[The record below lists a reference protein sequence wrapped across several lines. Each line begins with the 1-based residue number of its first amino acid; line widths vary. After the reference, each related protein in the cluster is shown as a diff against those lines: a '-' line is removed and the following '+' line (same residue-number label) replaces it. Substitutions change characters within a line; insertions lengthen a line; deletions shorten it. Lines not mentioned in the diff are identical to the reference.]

1 MAKHGGFPMG
11 GMGNMQQ
18 LMKQAQRMQENM
30 QKKQAEL
37 NAQEFSAS
45 SGGGMVKVTVN
56 GAREVLSV
64 EIDPQCVDPDDVEML
79 QDLVL
84 SAVNGAL
91 KDASSF
97 QMRSNSCIM
106 SENVA
111 ENFFPEAA
119 FICRWRLK
127 SLQGLR
133 ETWSKYRSMKSGS
146 S

>member
-30 QKKQAEL
+30 QKKQEEL
-37 NAQEFSAS
+37 NAREFTAA

-84 SAVNGAL
+84 SAVNSAL
-91 KDASSF
+91 K
-97 QMRSNSCIM
+97 
-106 SENVA
+106 
-111 ENFFPEAA
+111 EAA
-119 FICRWRLK
+119 TTVEQEMGKLTGGMNLGF
-127 SLQGLR
+127 
-133 ETWSKYRSMKSGS
+133 
-146 S
+146 

>member
-1 MAKHGGFPMG
+1 MAKHGGFPPMG

-37 NAQEFSAS
+37 NAREFSAA

-91 KDASSF
+91 K
-97 QMRSNSCIM
+97 
-106 SENVA
+106 
-111 ENFFPEAA
+111 EAA
-119 FICRWRLK
+119 STVEQEMGKLTGGMNLGF
-127 SLQGLR
+127 
-133 ETWSKYRSMKSGS
+133 
-146 S
+146 

>member
-1 MAKHGGFPMG
+1 MAKHGGFPPMG

-30 QKKQAEL
+30 AKKQEEL
-37 NAQEFSAS
+37 NAREFSAA

-91 KDASSF
+91 K
-97 QMRSNSCIM
+97 
-106 SENVA
+106 
-111 ENFFPEAA
+111 EAA
-119 FICRWRLK
+119 SAMEQEMGRLTGGMN
-127 SLQGLR
+127 LPF
-133 ETWSKYRSMKSGS
+133 
-146 S
+146 

>member
-30 QKKQAEL
+30 QRKQVEL
-37 NAQEFSAS
+37 NAQEFTAA

-64 EIDPQCVDPDDVEML
+64 RIDPQCVDPEDVEML

-91 KDASSF
+91 K
-97 QMRSNSCIM
+97 
-106 SENVA
+106 
-111 ENFFPEAA
+111 EAA
-119 FICRWRLK
+119 ATVEQEMGKLTGGMNLGF
-127 SLQGLR
+127 
-133 ETWSKYRSMKSGS
+133 
-146 S
+146 

>member
-30 QKKQAEL
+30 QKKQEEL
-37 NAQEFSAS
+37 NAREFSAA

-91 KDASSF
+91 K
-97 QMRSNSCIM
+97 
-106 SENVA
+106 
-111 ENFFPEAA
+111 EAA
-119 FICRWRLK
+119 STVEQEMGKLTGGMNLGF
-127 SLQGLR
+127 
-133 ETWSKYRSMKSGS
+133 
-146 S
+146 

>member
-30 QKKQAEL
+30 TKKQAEL
-37 NAQEFSAS
+37 NAQEFTAA

-84 SAVNGAL
+84 SAVNSAL
-91 KDASSF
+91 K
-97 QMRSNSCIM
+97 
-106 SENVA
+106 
-111 ENFFPEAA
+111 EAA
-119 FICRWRLK
+119 STVEQEMGKLTGGMNLGF
-127 SLQGLR
+127 
-133 ETWSKYRSMKSGS
+133 
-146 S
+146 

>member
-1 MAKHGGFPMG
+1 MVKHGGFPPMG

-30 QKKQAEL
+30 TKKQAEL
-37 NAQEFSAS
+37 NAREFSAA

-64 EIDPQCVDPDDVEML
+64 EIDPQCVDPEDVEML

-91 KDASSF
+91 K
-97 QMRSNSCIM
+97 
-106 SENVA
+106 
-111 ENFFPEAA
+111 EAA
-119 FICRWRLK
+119 STMEQEMGKLTGGMNLGF
-127 SLQGLR
+127 
-133 ETWSKYRSMKSGS
+133 
-146 S
+146 

>member
-37 NAQEFSAS
+37 NAQEFTSA

-91 KDASSF
+91 K
-97 QMRSNSCIM
+97 
-106 SENVA
+106 
-111 ENFFPEAA
+111 EAA
-119 FICRWRLK
+119 ATVEQEMGKLTGGMNLGF
-127 SLQGLR
+127 
-133 ETWSKYRSMKSGS
+133 
-146 S
+146 

>member
-30 QKKQAEL
+30 ARKQAEL
-37 NAQEFSAS
+37 NAQTFTAA

-84 SAVNGAL
+84 SAVNSAL
-91 KDASSF
+91 K
-97 QMRSNSCIM
+97 
-106 SENVA
+106 
-111 ENFFPEAA
+111 EAA
-119 FICRWRLK
+119 ATTEQEMGKLTGGMNLPF
-127 SLQGLR
+127 
-133 ETWSKYRSMKSGS
+133 
-146 S
+146 

>member
-30 QKKQAEL
+30 TKKQAEL
-37 NAQEFSAS
+37 NAQEFTAA

-56 GAREVLSV
+56 GAREVLAV

-84 SAVNGAL
+84 SAVNSAL
-91 KDASSF
+91 K
-97 QMRSNSCIM
+97 
-106 SENVA
+106 
-111 ENFFPEAA
+111 EAA
-119 FICRWRLK
+119 STVEQEMGKLTGGMNLGF
-127 SLQGLR
+127 
-133 ETWSKYRSMKSGS
+133 
-146 S
+146 

>member
-18 LMKQAQRMQENM
+18 LMKQAQKMQENM
-30 QKKQAEL
+30 QRKQEEL
-37 NAQEFSAS
+37 NAREFSAA

-64 EIDPQCVDPDDVEML
+64 QIDPQCVDPDDVEML

-91 KDASSF
+91 K
-97 QMRSNSCIM
+97 
-106 SENVA
+106 
-111 ENFFPEAA
+111 EAA
-119 FICRWRLK
+119 STMEQEMGKLTGGMNLGF
-127 SLQGLR
+127 
-133 ETWSKYRSMKSGS
+133 
-146 S
+146 

>member
-45 SGGGMVKVTVN
+45 SGGGTVKVKVN

-84 SAVNGAL
+84 SAVNSAL
-91 KDASSF
+91 K
-97 QMRSNSCIM
+97 
-106 SENVA
+106 
-111 ENFFPEAA
+111 EAA
-119 FICRWRLK
+119 STVEQEMGKLTGGMNLGF
-127 SLQGLR
+127 
-133 ETWSKYRSMKSGS
+133 
-146 S
+146 

>member
-1 MAKHGGFPMG
+1 MAKHGGFPPMG

-30 QKKQAEL
+30 QKKQEEL
-37 NAQEFSAS
+37 NAREFTAA

-91 KDASSF
+91 K
-97 QMRSNSCIM
+97 
-106 SENVA
+106 
-111 ENFFPEAA
+111 EAA
-119 FICRWRLK
+119 STVEQEMGKLTGGMNLGF
-127 SLQGLR
+127 
-133 ETWSKYRSMKSGS
+133 
-146 S
+146 

>member
-45 SGGGMVKVTVN
+45 SGGMVKVTVN

-84 SAVNGAL
+84 SAVNSAL
-91 KDASSF
+91 K
-97 QMRSNSCIM
+97 
-106 SENVA
+106 
-111 ENFFPEAA
+111 EAA
-119 FICRWRLK
+119 STMEQEMGKLTGGMNLPF
-127 SLQGLR
+127 
-133 ETWSKYRSMKSGS
+133 
-146 S
+146 

>member
-1 MAKHGGFPMG
+1 MAKHGGFPPMG

-30 QKKQAEL
+30 QKKQEEL
-37 NAQEFSAS
+37 NARELSAA

-91 KDASSF
+91 K
-97 QMRSNSCIM
+97 
-106 SENVA
+106 
-111 ENFFPEAA
+111 EAA
-119 FICRWRLK
+119 SAMEQEMGRLTGGM
-127 SLQGLR
+127 SLPF
-133 ETWSKYRSMKSGS
+133 
-146 S
+146 

>member
-1 MAKHGGFPMG
+1 MAKHGGFPPMG

-30 QKKQAEL
+30 QKKQEEL
-37 NAQEFSAS
+37 NAREFSAA

-91 KDASSF
+91 K
-97 QMRSNSCIM
+97 
-106 SENVA
+106 
-111 ENFFPEAA
+111 EAA
-119 FICRWRLK
+119 SAMEQEMGRLTGGMN
-127 SLQGLR
+127 LPF
-133 ETWSKYRSMKSGS
+133 
-146 S
+146 

>member
-30 QKKQAEL
+30 QKKQEEL
-37 NAQEFSAS
+37 NAREFSAS

-84 SAVNGAL
+84 AAVNEAL
-91 KDASSF
+91 RTANDTTE
-97 QMRSNSCIM
+97 REM
-106 SENVA
+106 SK
-111 ENFFPEAA
+111 
-119 FICRWRLK
+119 LTG
-127 SLQGLR
+127 GLN
-133 ETWSKYRSMKSGS
+133 MPGLF
-146 S
+146 

>member
-1 MAKHGGFPMG
+1 MAKHGGFPPMG

-37 NAQEFSAS
+37 NAREFSAA

-91 KDASSF
+91 K
-97 QMRSNSCIM
+97 
-106 SENVA
+106 
-111 ENFFPEAA
+111 EAA
-119 FICRWRLK
+119 STMEQEMGKLTGGMNLGF
-127 SLQGLR
+127 
-133 ETWSKYRSMKSGS
+133 
-146 S
+146 

>member
-30 QKKQAEL
+30 QRKQEEL
-37 NAQEFSAS
+37 NAREFSAA

-84 SAVNGAL
+84 SAVNSAL
-91 KDASSF
+91 K
-97 QMRSNSCIM
+97 
-106 SENVA
+106 
-111 ENFFPEAA
+111 EAA
-119 FICRWRLK
+119 STVEQEMGKLTGGMNLGF
-127 SLQGLR
+127 
-133 ETWSKYRSMKSGS
+133 
-146 S
+146 

>member
-1 MAKHGGFPMG
+1 MAKHGGFPPMG

-30 QKKQAEL
+30 HKKQEEL
-37 NAQEFSAS
+37 NAREFSAA

-91 KDASSF
+91 K
-97 QMRSNSCIM
+97 
-106 SENVA
+106 
-111 ENFFPEAA
+111 EAA
-119 FICRWRLK
+119 STVEQEMGKLTGGMNLGF
-127 SLQGLR
+127 
-133 ETWSKYRSMKSGS
+133 
-146 S
+146 

>member
-30 QKKQAEL
+30 TKKQAEL
-37 NAQEFSAS
+37 NAREFSAA

-84 SAVNGAL
+84 SAVNSAL
-91 KDASSF
+91 K
-97 QMRSNSCIM
+97 
-106 SENVA
+106 
-111 ENFFPEAA
+111 EAA
-119 FICRWRLK
+119 ATVEQEMGKLTGGMNLGF
-127 SLQGLR
+127 
-133 ETWSKYRSMKSGS
+133 
-146 S
+146 

>member
-30 QKKQAEL
+30 QRKQAEL
-37 NAQEFSAS
+37 NGREFTSS

-91 KDASSF
+91 KEASSTVEQEMGKLTGGMNMGF
-97 QMRSNSCIM
+97 
-106 SENVA
+106 
-111 ENFFPEAA
+111 
-119 FICRWRLK
+119 
-127 SLQGLR
+127 
-133 ETWSKYRSMKSGS
+133 
-146 S
+146 

>member
-1 MAKHGGFPMG
+1 
-11 GMGNMQQ
+11 
-18 LMKQAQRMQENM
+18 M

-84 SAVNGAL
+84 SAVNSAL
-91 KDASSF
+91 K
-97 QMRSNSCIM
+97 
-106 SENVA
+106 
-111 ENFFPEAA
+111 EAA
-119 FICRWRLK
+119 TTVEQEMGKLTGGMNLGF
-127 SLQGLR
+127 
-133 ETWSKYRSMKSGS
+133 
-146 S
+146 

>member
-1 MAKHGGFPMG
+1 MAKHGGFPPMG
-11 GMGNMQQ
+11 GMSNMQQ

-37 NAQEFSAS
+37 NAREFSAA

-91 KDASSF
+91 K
-97 QMRSNSCIM
+97 
-106 SENVA
+106 
-111 ENFFPEAA
+111 EAA
-119 FICRWRLK
+119 SAMEQEMGRLTGGMN
-127 SLQGLR
+127 LPF
-133 ETWSKYRSMKSGS
+133 
-146 S
+146 

>member
-37 NAQEFSAS
+37 NAREFSAA

-84 SAVNGAL
+84 SAVNSAL
-91 KDASSF
+91 K
-97 QMRSNSCIM
+97 
-106 SENVA
+106 
-111 ENFFPEAA
+111 EAA
-119 FICRWRLK
+119 TTVEQEMGKLTGGMNLGF
-127 SLQGLR
+127 
-133 ETWSKYRSMKSGS
+133 
-146 S
+146 

>member
-18 LMKQAQRMQENM
+18 LMKQAQRMQEN
-30 QKKQAEL
+30 
-37 NAQEFSAS
+37 
-45 SGGGMVKVTVN
+45 TVN

-91 KDASSF
+91 K
-97 QMRSNSCIM
+97 
-106 SENVA
+106 
-111 ENFFPEAA
+111 EAA
-119 FICRWRLK
+119 ATMEQEMGKLTGGMNMPF
-127 SLQGLR
+127 
-133 ETWSKYRSMKSGS
+133 
-146 S
+146 